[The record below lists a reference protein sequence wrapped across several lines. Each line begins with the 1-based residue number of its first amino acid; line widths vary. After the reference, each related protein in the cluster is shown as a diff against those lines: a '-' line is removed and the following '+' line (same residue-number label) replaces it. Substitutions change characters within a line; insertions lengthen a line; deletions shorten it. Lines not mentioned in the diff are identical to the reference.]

1 MKTSNVVEAL
11 KKFGIRTQPYAKPPV
26 TKDVFVL
33 SILPKG
39 AEGTIAIHQGAA
51 QVDIHGSKVERQA
64 VLTVVERGRVVTRK
78 VTTTRFQDEKP
89 TMEMAQGSL
98 SRAFPIQMGSD
109 VKWSFSNIKIEENTK
124 RRPDRKD
131 VKNWRITGTV
141 TGSVG
146 KRTTNNFLVGVDESH
161 NFVAPL
167 PRKAKSVHDAHMLLK
182 PKDLRPGTLRQGEWF
197 FEPCSKTECA
207 EFDKIVGEKGN
218 TRVQE
223 IELGQST
230 HVVKSGMRVDN
241 VIYAIGFVTDKRH
254 GRHAALFLPKW
265 HKAVRN
271 KEIPMPRRRAGEAI
285 NRRRA
290 SFD

>member
-11 KKFGIRTQPYAKPPV
+11 KKFGIRAQPYAKPPV

-51 QVDIHGSKVERQA
+51 TVDIHGSKVERQA
-64 VLTVVERGRVVTRK
+64 VLSVVERGRVVTRNVK
-78 VTTTRFQDEKP
+78 TTRVQTEQPD
-89 TMEMAQGSL
+89 MAHAQRSL
-98 SRAFPIQMGSD
+98 RVAFPIQMGSD
-109 VKWSFSNIKIEENTK
+109 AKWSYSNVKIEDTK
-124 RRPDRKD
+124 KKAASG
-131 VKNWRITGTV
+131 VKTWRITGTV
-141 TGSVG
+141 RATVG
-146 KRTTNNFLVGVDESH
+146 KKTTNNFLLGVDESH

-167 PRKAKSVHDAHMLLK
+167 PKRARSVHDAHMLLK

-207 EFDKIVGEKGN
+207 EFDKIVEEKGN

-230 HVVKSGMRVDN
+230 HIVKSGMRVDN

-254 GRHAALFLPKW
+254 GHHAALFLPKW
-265 HKAVRN
+265 HKVVRN

>member
-1 MKTSNVVEAL
+1 MKTTNVVESL
-11 KKFGIRTQPYAKPPV
+11 KKFGIRAQPYAKPPV

-39 AEGTIAIHQGAA
+39 SEGTIAIHQGAA

-78 VTTTRFQDEKP
+78 VVTTRYQDEKP
-89 TMEMAQGSL
+89 TLEQAQGSL
-98 SRAFPIQMGSD
+98 SRAFPIGMGSD
-109 VKWSFSNIKIEENTK
+109 VKWSFSGIKIEEQTK
-124 RRPDRKD
+124 RKLDRKD
-131 VKNWRITGTV
+131 VKNWRISGTV
-141 TGSVG
+141 TGTVG

-167 PRKAKSVHDAHMLLK
+167 PRRATSVHDAHMLLK
-182 PKDLRPGTLRQGEWF
+182 PKGMRPGALRQGEWF
-197 FEPCSKTECA
+197 FEPCTKEECVL
-207 EFDKIVGEKGN
+207 FDKMVSEKGN

-223 IELGQST
+223 IELGNST
-230 HVVKSGMRVDN
+230 HIAKSAMRVSN

-254 GRHAALFLPKW
+254 GRHAAIFLPKW
-265 HKAVRN
+265 HKVVRN
-271 KEIPMPRRRAGEAI
+271 KEIPMPRRRRDEAI

-290 SFD
+290 SWD